1 MKNIVDVI
9 KQKEHDIQQK
19 NREIQQLESDIQT
32 LQAAA
37 RLLTDEGETVPVAVV
52 NKSQTAKAG
61 NGEVKQFP

>member
-9 KQKEHDIQQK
+9 KQKERDIQEK

-37 RLLTDEGETVPVAVV
+37 RLLTDEGDTVSAAVV
-52 NKSQTAKAG
+52 TRSQTAKPG